1 MVANGQAMRRDD
13 GALSGDGIGDEDLL
27 ARISDGDRVAFAM
40 LVTRHGNRSL
50 AIAERLLGD
59 RAEAEDVVQESFV
72 KLWTDA
78 SRFDPARARFAT
90 WFYRVLSNAALDRLR
105 RRRRLV
111 ALPDGY
117 DGVDGEDD
125 AEETMLR
132 DQRVCRVRAAIDAL
146 PERQRLALV
155 LCHFEGIS
163 NREAGEIMKLGV
175 KGVESLLVRARRQLR
190 ASLAGEMEE

>member
-13 GALSGDGIGDEDLL
+13 GGLSGDGIGDEDLL

>member
-50 AIAERLLGD
+50 AIAEHLLGD

>member
-27 ARISDGDRVAFAM
+27 ARISDGDRVAFEM

-72 KLWTDA
+72 KLWSDA

-117 DGVDGEDD
+117 DGVDGEND

-132 DQRVCRVRAAIDAL
+132 DQRVRRVRAAIDAL